1 MYRVFVVFL
10 HLLKKNVCINDECK
24 SIYHESYIESP
35 FREIIFVLPTS
46 NHTETQIEIQKPYG
60 NSELR

>member
-1 MYRVFVVFL
+1 MHRVFVVFL
-10 HLLKKNVCINDECK
+10 HLLQKDVCINDECK

-46 NHTETQIEIQKPYG
+46 NHKETQIEIQKPYRD
-60 NSELR
+60 SEVR